1 MVLVH
6 FEVLEECNE
15 PSDATS
21 YGMIGLG
28 AFKWEI
34 LIESR

>member
-1 MVLVH
+1 MVLIR
-6 FEVLEECNE
+6 FEVLEECKE
-15 PSDATS
+15 PSDTTS